1 MKYRPIVALSLLIV
15 VVVSSIGCITP
26 IDPAESGQLS
36 AVREALGTMP
46 LIDAGEAINT
56 TANNDMIKEF
66 IGQKFTAPN
75 RRSVQAVLVQNS
87 MYTILKPSTA
97 ANESSLWGV
106 DQSENVSESPF
117 LWKVDLIERSCS
129 CGSSGKNLYIATALV
144 DPQTG
149 EIVNAKT
156 YTMSENKYGKST
168 CISACHK
175 QSIYEKSPL

>member
-15 VVVSSIGCITP
+15 VVVSLIGCITST
-26 IDPAESGQLS
+26 DPAESGQLS
-36 AVREALGTMP
+36 AVRETLGTMP
-46 LIDAGEAINT
+46 LIDAGEAINS
-56 TANNDMIKEF
+56 TANNNTIKEF
-66 IGQKFTAPN
+66 ISQKFTAPN

-87 MYTILKPSTA
+87 MYTITKPSTD
-97 ANESSLWGV
+97 ANESFLWGV
-106 DQSENVSESPF
+106 NRSANVSESPF

-129 CGSSGKNLYIATALV
+129 CGSSGNNLYIATALV

-156 YTMSENKYGKST
+156 HTMSENKYGQST

-175 QSIYEKSPL
+175 QSIYERTPL

>member
-1 MKYRPIVALSLLIV
+1 MKYRPIVALSILIV

-26 IDPAESGQLS
+26 TDPAGSGQLS

-56 TANNDMIKEF
+56 TVNNDTIKEF
-66 IGQKFTAPN
+66 ISQKFTAPN

-106 DQSENVSESPF
+106 NQSANVSESPF

-156 YTMSENKYGKST
+156 YTMSENKYGQST